1 MPSGS
6 SGSETTP
13 IRPTQRK
20 KGKTVKE
27 RKAKDKIKKKVVEKK
42 KKEEKVGTRIRRGLK
57 PSRRIKNLFFT
68 HFDFGLL

>member
-6 SGSETTP
+6 SGSETTH

-42 KKEEKVGTRIRRGLK
+42 EEKVGTRIRRGLK
-57 PSRRIKNLFFT
+57 PSRRIKKAKI
-68 HFDFGLL
+68 